1 MAGGIK
7 GITIEFLGDTTKLDK
22 ALRQID
28 KETRNIDSELRKVN
42 NALKFNPTSVE
53 LWRQKQ
59 DLLSK
64 KVKETEERLKA
75 LKAAQAKMDADKV
88 DETSDEYRELQ
99 REIITTESKLNHFKS
114 QLRAVGNVKLRAAS
128 EQVKEL
134 GNKMTAAGE
143 AMRGLSIAGAAVAG
157 SIGALAVKSGRTAD
171 DLNTLAKVTGIST
184 DNLQKYAAAADL
196 VDVSVDAIARSNKR
210 LEKSMYS
217 ASNGSKTQK
226 KLFDELGV
234 SVKDS
239 DGNLRDSEA
248 VFQDVITALGGM
260 TDETKRDAIAMQL
273 MGKSAS
279 ELNPLIMDGGET
291 YKQVSDTLKK
301 YGLDFVDQETL
312 DKANEFNDQLDTMKV
327 IGTVAIQ
334 TIGTQLSGYLAP
346 ALGTVVDYVGR
357 IAQWLTTLSP
367 QVLTVIGVIGGILA
381 VLAPVLIFLGK
392 LAFAISQIMGL
403 MSTIGPIIAGL
414 AGPVGIAIAV
424 IAALVA
430 AGILLYKN
438 WDTVKA
444 KAAAFKAYVIG
455 QFNSL
460 KASVTAT
467 FNAIKNAIVKPIQT
481 AIDKVKSIIN
491 KLKSFFPI
499 KVGHIF
505 SGLKLPHF
513 DWHWKKVIGGIKV
526 PVFDGIDWYAKGGIF
541 DAPTI
546 AGIGEAGPEAVVP
559 LDKLWN
565 KFDEMTAAMSG
576 AGGPGTLVIPIYLYP
591 SGPEM
596 GRQIVNTYDKWKK
609 RL

>member
-1 MAGGIK
+1 MAGSIK

-28 KETRNIDSELRKVN
+28 KETRNIDNELRKVN

-59 DLLSK
+59 ELLSK

-75 LKAAQAKMDADKV
+75 LKAAQEKMDADEV
-88 DETSDEYRELQ
+88 DETSEEYRKLQ
-99 REIITTESKLNHFKS
+99 REIITTESKLNTFKS

-128 EQVKEL
+128 EQVKEM
-134 GNKMTAAGE
+134 GNKLTAAGE

-301 YGLDFVDQETL
+301 YGLDFVDEETL
-312 DKANEFNDQLDTMKV
+312 NQANQFNDQLDTMKV

-367 QVLTVIGVIGGILA
+367 QVLTVIGVVGGILA

-455 QFNSL
+455 QFNAL

-491 KLKSFFPI
+491 KLKGFFPI
-499 KVGHIF
+499 KVGNIF
-505 SGLKLPHF
+505 SSLKLPHF
-513 DWHWKKVIGGIKV
+513 DWHWRKVVGSIKV
-526 PVFDGIDWYAKGGIF
+526 PVFDGIKWYAQGGIF
-541 DAPTI
+541 DSPTI

-559 LDKLWN
+559 LDKLWKHLDN
-565 KFDEMTAAMSG
+565 MD
-576 AGGPGTLVIPIYLYP
+576 AGGITFNIYAKDGQSPREIALEVERILIRRAK
-591 SGPEM
+591 SQQM
-596 GRQIVNTYDKWKK
+596 AW
-609 RL
+609 

>member
-22 ALRQID
+22 ALRRID
-28 KETRNIDSELRKVN
+28 KETRSIDSELRKVN

-75 LKAAQAKMDADKV
+75 LKAAQAKLDADKV
-88 DETSDEYRELQ
+88 DETADEYRELQ

-134 GNKMTAAGE
+134 GNKLTSAGE

-157 SIGALAVKSGRTAD
+157 SVGALAVKSGRAAD

-196 VDVSVDAIARSNKR
+196 VDVSVDAIAKSNKR

-217 ASNGSKTQK
+217 AANGSKTQK
-226 KLFDELGV
+226 KLFKELGV

-239 DGNLRDSEA
+239 DGNLRDSED

-301 YGLDFVDQETL
+301 YGLDFVDEETL
-312 DKANEFNDQLDTMKV
+312 NQANEFNDQLDTMKV

-334 TIGTQLSGYLAP
+334 TIGTQLAGYLAP

-367 QVLTVIGVIGGILA
+367 QVLTVIGIVGGILA
-381 VLAPVLIFLGK
+381 VLAPVLIVLGK

-455 QFNSL
+455 QFNAL

-491 KLKSFFPI
+491 KLKGFFPI
-499 KVGHIF
+499 KVGNIF
-505 SGLKLPHF
+505 SSLKLSHF
-513 DWHWKKVIGGIKV
+513 DWHWKKVVGSIKV
-526 PVFDGIDWYAKGGIF
+526 PVFDGIKWYAQGGIF
-541 DAPTI
+541 DSPTI

-559 LDKLWN
+559 LDKLWKHLDN
-565 KFDEMTAAMSG
+565 MN
-576 AGGPGTLVIPIYLYP
+576 AGGITFNIYAKEGQSPREIALEVERILIRRAK
-591 SGPEM
+591 SQQM
-596 GRQIVNTYDKWKK
+596 AW
-609 RL
+609 

>member
-1 MAGGIK
+1 MAGSIK

-28 KETRNIDSELRKVN
+28 KETRNIDNELRKVN

-75 LKAAQAKMDADKV
+75 LKAAQEKMDADEV
-88 DETSDEYRELQ
+88 DETSEEYRKLQ
-99 REIITTESKLNHFKS
+99 REIITTESKLNTFKS

-128 EQVKEL
+128 EQVKEM
-134 GNKMTAAGE
+134 GNKLTAAGE

-444 KAAAFKAYVIG
+444 KAVAFKAYVIG
-455 QFNSL
+455 QFNAL

-491 KLKSFFPI
+491 KLKGFFPI
-499 KVGHIF
+499 KVGNIF
-505 SGLKLPHF
+505 SSLKLPHF
-513 DWHWKKVIGGIKV
+513 DWHWKKVVGSIKV
-526 PVFDGIDWYAKGGIF
+526 PVFDGIKWYAQGGIF
-541 DAPTI
+541 DSPTI

-559 LDKLWN
+559 LDKLWKHLDN
-565 KFDEMTAAMSG
+565 MD
-576 AGGPGTLVIPIYLYP
+576 AGGITFNIYAKEGQSPREIALEVERILIRRAK
-591 SGPEM
+591 SQQM
-596 GRQIVNTYDKWKK
+596 AW
-609 RL
+609 

>member
-28 KETRNIDSELRKVN
+28 KETRNIDNELRKVN

-75 LKAAQAKMDADKV
+75 LKAAQEKMDADEV
-88 DETSDEYRELQ
+88 DETSEEYRKLQ
-99 REIITTESKLNHFKS
+99 REIITTESKLNTFKS

-128 EQVKEL
+128 EQVKEM
-134 GNKMTAAGE
+134 GNKLTAAGE

-234 SVKDS
+234 SVKNS

-301 YGLDFVDQETL
+301 YGLDFVDEETL
-312 DKANEFNDQLDTMKV
+312 NQANQFNDQLDTMKV

-346 ALGTVVDYVGR
+346 ALGTVVDFVGR

-367 QVLTVIGVIGGILA
+367 QVLTVIGVVGGILA

-455 QFNSL
+455 QFNAL

-491 KLKSFFPI
+491 KLKGFFPI
-499 KVGHIF
+499 KVGNIF
-505 SGLKLPHF
+505 SSLKLPHF
-513 DWHWKKVIGGIKV
+513 DWHWRKVVGSIKV
-526 PVFDGIDWYAKGGIF
+526 PVFDGIKWYAQGGIF
-541 DAPTI
+541 DSPTI

-559 LDKLWN
+559 LDKLWKHLDN
-565 KFDEMTAAMSG
+565 MD
-576 AGGPGTLVIPIYLYP
+576 AGGITFNIYAKDGQSPREIALEVERILIRRAK
-591 SGPEM
+591 SQQM
-596 GRQIVNTYDKWKK
+596 AW
-609 RL
+609 